1 MTQFNNANPLDY
13 DAKYPQV
20 VDSRVNEDAKID
32 IMAKNM
38 FKEVMFQSAEK
49 IQYYGKIVGV
59 LPQDRYMVEVLEDIG
74 GRKKEVVYVLPES
87 LVHFVQD
94 PLAKK
99 DHWQNPEV

>member
-13 DAKYPQV
+13 DAKYPQQA
-20 VDSRVNEDAKID
+20 DASVNEDAKID

-59 LPQDRYMVEVLEDIG
+59 LPQGRYMVEVVENIG
-74 GRKKEVVYVLPES
+74 GRKKEVVYLMPES

-99 DHWQNPEV
+99 DLWQNPEV